1 MVRTLTT
8 HRVFP
13 ARETGGNGIAGTAA
27 YLVTLKRIRL
37 RVRGCNEF
45 RLCIKREGLDGFYDG
60 VVVGPGFFEAIRKEL
75 NGEGA
80 ARVPDHKAERCSAES
95 TDHTKNIFHG
105 GAPLFT
111 AGMALWFDAS
121 CGVGCDKYLWRLPIL
136 LEVFTG
142 ASGTIHFAYGFGSLW
157 AGTGD
162 WNAAGGKDSQ
172 GRDGC
177 GDRSESFGEGGC
189 GFAATCGE

>member
-45 RLCIKREGLDGFYDG
+45 RLCIKREELDGFYDG
-60 VVVGPGFFEAIRKEL
+60 VVVGPGFFKAMCEEF
-75 NGEGA
+75 NGEASAG
-80 ARVPDHKAERCSAES
+80 VPDHKAERRSAES
-95 TDHTKNIFHG
+95 TDHTKNVFHG

-111 AGMALWFDAS
+111 AGMAWWFDAY
-121 CGVGCDKYLWRLPIL
+121 CGFGCGKFLRRLLIL
-136 LEVFTG
+136 PEVFTG
-142 ASGTIHFAYGFGSLW
+142 ATGTIHFAYGFGSLW
-157 AGTGD
+157 TGARD
-162 WNAAGGKDSQ
+162 WNATGGKDSQ
-172 GRDGC
+172 GRNGC
-177 GDRSESFGEGGC
+177 GDRPESFGEGEC
-189 GFAATCGE
+189 GFATVCGE

>member
-45 RLCIKREGLDGFYDG
+45 RLCIKRRELDGFYDG
-60 VVVGPGFFEAIRKEL
+60 VVVGPGFFKAMCEEFNRK
-75 NGEGA
+75 GA
-80 ARVPDHKAERCSAES
+80 AGVPDHKAERCSAES
-95 TDHTKNIFHG
+95 TDHTKNVFHG

-121 CGVGCDKYLWRLPIL
+121 CGVGCGKYLWRLPIL
-136 LEVFTG
+136 PEVFTG
-142 ASGTIHFAYGFGSLW
+142 ATGTIHFAYGFGSLRTG
-157 AGTGD
+157 AGD
-162 WNAAGGKDSQ
+162 WNAAGSEDSQ
-172 GRDGC
+172 GCDGC
-177 GDRSESFGEGGC
+177 CDRSEPFGDGEC
-189 GFAATCGE
+189 RSAATCGE